1 MKKDLPAG
9 DENATKSLGSSR
21 LNTVFAGGTDGTSLR
36 NALALASVQV
46 CREAQLAHRRL
57 VAIAMERWRS
67 CGEGATIRLR
77 TANRRHPLDGHR
89 GANLPDIR
97 AENWGVHT
105 FTISTKSP

>member
-57 VAIAMERWRS
+57 VAIAMEEWRS
-67 CGEGATIRLR
+67 RQRIFSIPRIA
-77 TANRRHPLDGHR
+77 RHPYIYADGH
-89 GANLPDIR
+89 LIYI
-97 AENWGVHT
+97 H
-105 FTISTKSP
+105 F